1 MASCAPTDNDDLKF
15 FVNWKSYDVNI
26 DMFWVSFSGTQM
38 KAEDYEYKL
47 KIENLP
53 ENRAKE
59 WYLFSGKRGCV
70 SCDVSGEDMKEKG
83 DVVFLNKALLERA
96 AIENDGQFIKFN
108 YTLFSKIILVPK
120 LYFGAS
126 SHRAF
131 INH

>member
-1 MASCAPTDNDDLKF
+1 
-15 FVNWKSYDVNI
+15 
-26 DMFWVSFSGTQM
+26 MFWVSFSGTQM

-83 DVVFLNKALLERA
+83 DAVFLNKALLERA

-108 YTLFSKIILVPK
+108 YALNIDEK
-120 LYFGAS
+120 Y
-126 SHRAF
+126 
-131 INH
+131 